1 LIGSTENGGADPRCR
16 GYRAMQFNLVVATNE
31 GAVWFWEDMGFYVV
45 VTVPGGFNR
54 KELGH
59 VDSLIMYQ
67 QL

>member
-1 LIGSTENGGADPRCR
+1 
-16 GYRAMQFNLVVATNE
+16 MQFSLVGATNE
-31 GAVWFWEDMGFYVV
+31 GAVWLWEDMGFYVM

-59 VDSLIMYQ
+59 VDALITYQ